1 MLNPICLNKLTLSYG
16 EKSVV
21 DALNLTFQATGIS
34 FLLGHNGAGKTQLLK
49 LIHGINQPSSG
60 TIKAPVLNEQAYLQQ
75 QPILLN
81 RSVMQNLQFIR
92 ASQGCRA
99 DYFDARINDIIQ
111 QLDLAYLLSQNTLTL
126 SGGEKKRV
134 ALARLL
140 LQEATLYLIDEPSAN
155 VDLSTNQ
162 TIESVI
168 NHLADTGKKIILTSH
183 DLAQLKRLF
192 QPNRD
197 EIIVLRKGRLVEKTQ
212 QLDLNVLID
221 AIS

>member
-92 ASQGCRA
+92 ASQVCRA

-168 NHLADTGKKIILTSH
+168 NHLADTGKKIILTLH

-192 QPNRD
+192 QPSRD